1 MKTKRETRIYPM
13 CCTSAYCGGGGDDC
27 LTCQFKGE
35 LDSFNEWVERKQA
48 ICPDE
53 IWCPLFYEATI

>member
-1 MKTKRETRIYPM
+1 MKKETRIYPI

-27 LTCQFKGE
+27 LTCRNKKE

-48 ICPDE
+48 ICPDK
-53 IWCPLFYEATI
+53 IWSPLFYEATI